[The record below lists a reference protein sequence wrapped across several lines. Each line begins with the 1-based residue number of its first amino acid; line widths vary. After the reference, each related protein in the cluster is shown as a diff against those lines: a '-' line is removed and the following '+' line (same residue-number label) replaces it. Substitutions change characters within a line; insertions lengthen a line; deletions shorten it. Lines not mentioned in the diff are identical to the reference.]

1 MNRII
6 LASASPRRQQF
17 FKELNLDY
25 EVIIK
30 PIDEVYPSSLQRE
43 EITNYL
49 AQQKAL
55 PFEGLLK
62 ENDVLITSDTI
73 VWLNNQAL
81 GKPKNY
87 EEGFAMLHS
96 LSGKQHEVITSVCF
110 TTPTRQKI
118 VHCVTKVTFK
128 SLTHKEIDFYLT
140 HYQPYDKAGGYGI
153 QEWIGYIGVESIEG
167 SYNNVIGLP
176 THLVYNVLQ
185 EFDTSN

>member
-1 MNRII
+1 MKRII

-73 VWLNNQAL
+73 VWLDNQAL

-118 VHCVTKVTFK
+118 VDCVTKVTFK

-185 EFDTSN
+185 EFDTFN